1 MKENIM
7 KDNDGTQ
14 IILTGNYPVGTF
26 DPDLE
31 G

>member
-7 KDNDGTQ
+7 KDNDGTDY
-14 IILTGNYPVGTF
+14 LLVYPVGTF